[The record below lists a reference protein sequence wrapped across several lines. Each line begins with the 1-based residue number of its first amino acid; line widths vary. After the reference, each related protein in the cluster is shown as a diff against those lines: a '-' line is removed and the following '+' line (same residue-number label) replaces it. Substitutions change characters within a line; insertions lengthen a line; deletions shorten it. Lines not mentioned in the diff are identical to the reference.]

1 MAAPRQ
7 THVDAFATA
16 SRPRVALVIPTLN
29 EEEPIGEVIRAI
41 PRDAVDEVIVV
52 DSASEDR
59 TVERARDSGAH
70 VIVERQRGYGRAC
83 AAGARA
89 AADCGVIVF
98 LDGDGSDR
106 PELVPLL
113 LAPILT
119 GTHDFVIGTRTRGER
134 EPGSMN
140 ALQIA
145 AGYGVGA
152 LTRLLYGVTYTD
164 MCAFRAIRREALNQL
179 GMREMTYGWN
189 LEMQMRAARAG
200 LRILEVPVA
209 HRRRLGGASK
219 VSGTVMGTLK
229 AALRIGLTF
238 ARVVFERRHGGHST
252 EMRDRAARE
261 KS

>member
-113 LAPILT
+113 LAPIT
-119 GTHDFVIGTRTRGER
+119 CC
-134 EPGSMN
+134 SW
-140 ALQIA
+140 A
-145 AGYGVGA
+145 
-152 LTRLLYGVTYTD
+152 
-164 MCAFRAIRREALNQL
+164 
-179 GMREMTYGWN
+179 
-189 LEMQMRAARAG
+189 
-200 LRILEVPVA
+200 
-209 HRRRLGGASK
+209 
-219 VSGTVMGTLK
+219 
-229 AALRIGLTF
+229 
-238 ARVVFERRHGGHST
+238 
-252 EMRDRAARE
+252 
-261 KS
+261 